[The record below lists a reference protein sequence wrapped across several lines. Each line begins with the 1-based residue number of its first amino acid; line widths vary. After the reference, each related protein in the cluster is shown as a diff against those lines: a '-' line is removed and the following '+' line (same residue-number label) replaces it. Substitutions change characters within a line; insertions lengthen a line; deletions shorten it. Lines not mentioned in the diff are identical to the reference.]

1 MKRFFQ
7 MYVDYEDEKES
18 VPVRIDPEKIVGFRK
33 YGSRTIVW
41 VASSLE
47 LEQNELV
54 VKEEYEHFSTR
65 LFEFIGESET
75 KDVVQ
80 KKFLVKRKVK
90 NSIEESY
97 FDHNQPET
105 NC

>member
-7 MYVDYEDEKES
+7 MFVDYDDEKES
-18 VPVRIDPEKIVGFRK
+18 VPVRIDPEKIIGFRK
-33 YGSRTIVW
+33 CGSKTIVFIDCM
-41 VASSLE
+41 ADM
-47 LEQNELV
+47 V

-65 LFEFIGESET
+65 LFTFIDEGEVYIPQT
-75 KDVVQ
+75 QQ

-90 NSIEESY
+90 NLVEESY

>member
-7 MYVDYEDEKES
+7 MFVDYDNEKES
-18 VPVRIDPEKIVGFRK
+18 VPVRIDPEKILGFRK
-33 YGSRTIVW
+33 YGSRTIVFID
-41 VASSLE
+41 SME
-47 LEQNELV
+47 DIV

-65 LFEFIGESET
+65 LFTFIDEGEVYIPQT
-75 KDVVQ
+75 QQ
-80 KKFLVKRKVK
+80 KKFLVRRKVK
-90 NSIEESY
+90 NLVEESY

>member
-7 MYVDYEDEKES
+7 MFVDYDNENES
-18 VPVRIDPEKIVGFRK
+18 VPVRIDPEKILGFRK
-33 YGSRTIVW
+33 YGSRTIVFID
-41 VASSLE
+41 SME
-47 LEQNELV
+47 DMV

-65 LFEFIGESET
+65 LFTFIDEGEVYLPT
-75 KDVVQ
+75 QQ
-80 KKFLVKRKVK
+80 KKFLVRRKVK
-90 NSIEESY
+90 NLVEESY

>member
-7 MYVDYEDEKES
+7 MFVDYDDEQES
-18 VPVRIDPEKIVGFRK
+18 IPVRIDPEKIVGFRK
-33 YGSRTIVW
+33 YGSRTIVYTD
-41 VASSLE
+41 SMEMEE
-47 LEQNELV
+47 LI

-65 LFEFIGESET
+65 LFTFIDEGEVYIPQS
-75 KDVVQ
+75 Q
-80 KKFLVKRKVK
+80 PKKFLVKRKVK
-90 NSIEESY
+90 NLVEESY

>member
-7 MYVDYEDEKES
+7 MFVDFDDEKES

-33 YGSRTIVW
+33 YGTKTLVYTDSMGD
-41 VASSLE
+41 
-47 LEQNELV
+47 LV

-65 LFEFIGESET
+65 LFTFIDEGEVYLPQT
-75 KDVVQ
+75 QQ
-80 KKFLVKRKVK
+80 KKFLVRRKVK
-90 NSIEESY
+90 NLVEESY